1 MGTYTRLLQ
10 ADKESVKPNETDTPA
25 VEKTVTQ
32 TKKQPAKK
40 PLKVEPVVSRYHDTT
55 TPRYRDT
62 TVSRYHDTII
72 EAIRKAVKQIGK
84 EAATHRFT
92 VAEKQEIANIVF
104 TYKNQGVYTSENE
117 ISRVAIN
124 FIIADYK
131 ENGEE
136 SVLAKALKAL
146 ND

>member
-1 MGTYTRLLQ
+1 MPFLYTTDTYTQTHTGTQVVWCVEL
-10 ADKESVKPNETDTPA
+10 DIHTDT
-25 VEKTVTQ
+25 
-32 TKKQPAKK
+32 
-40 PLKVEPVVSRYHDTT
+40 
-55 TPRYRDT
+55 
-62 TVSRYHDTII
+62 RYHDTII

-146 ND
+146 NDWHHGIVIPWHHDTMQPWCILPLDHGLFWMV